1 MLFYT
6 MEMNVGQW
14 SNSIK
19 HPKSRPYDFRGLER
33 SIDYSWGAFLSFLEL
48 VTFYLL
54 YGKELSSMNISI
66 SLWSMKET
74 QTCLDLHEHVYMLSK
89 CFWCWVPVLFL
100 VTSLQTSLWTVGSCW
115 GNAYGTSRWPRSP
128 SAPSSSTI
136 SSDTWRCPPSTLPRM
151 HLPLLKLVLLSIY
164 KLWVFV
170 LSGWH
175 LWFSSSD
182 ALYYY
187 YIWWIPFV
195 WFSSRICWRDT
206 NCSALSFWR
215 STMTE
220 WVTALLSLFSFP
232 SWCDPICQSYCSGFF
247 SELFDCI

>member
-1 MLFYT
+1 M
-6 MEMNVGQW
+6 
-14 SNSIK
+14 S
-19 HPKSRPYDFRGLER
+19 
-33 SIDYSWGAFLSFLEL
+33 
-48 VTFYLL
+48 
-54 YGKELSSMNISI
+54 
-66 SLWSMKET
+66 
-74 QTCLDLHEHVYMLSK
+74 MLSK

-187 YIWWIPFV
+187 YVWWWIPFV

-220 WVTALLSLFSFP
+220 WVTALLLAFRHDVIWSVSHTAAGSSQNCLIAFNVKVDTIGSDFNFK
-232 SWCDPICQSYCSGFF
+232 GT
-247 SELFDCI
+247 